1 MELVGSWK
9 PSWRRWL
16 KVKSLR
22 RRRREKEPLEL
33 IDLLK
38 FLLNLQWQNWCDPCL
53 SVGGRREKGE
63 LSINI
68 WRLAY
73 LPTWV
78 RNETLRWHKVRSWS
92 WDTSLKPG
100 SHGLQPQ
107 SKGRQGKSGPSE
119 RGKVKAATYLH
130 RSLFF
135 FFFFGL
141 HKRNRNFRSSLVD
154 LGQKVLDPS
163 GPMALQ
169 TGEINTI
176 GAKQV
181 VGMEGPEQKQVQ
193 LFFGET
199 LVKLP
204 TQMSGSCQEKGSC
217 RRGLTV

>member
-1 MELVGSWK
+1 MVC
-9 PSWRRWL
+9 
-16 KVKSLR
+16 SLR
-22 RRRREKEPLEL
+22 ARVDKE
-33 IDLLK
+33 
-38 FLLNLQWQNWCDPCL
+38 NQGLQKEER
-53 SVGGRREKGE
+53 S
-63 LSINI
+63 
-68 WRLAY
+68 RL
-73 LPTWV
+73 LPTS
-78 RNETLRWHKVRSWS
+78 T
-92 WDTSLKPG
+92 G
-100 SHGLQPQ
+100 G
-107 SKGRQGKSGPSE
+107 
-119 RGKVKAATYLH
+119 
-130 RSLFF
+130 F

-154 LGQKVLDPS
+154 LSQKVLDPS

>member
-130 RSLFF
+130 RS

-154 LGQKVLDPS
+154 LGQKVLDRQ
-163 GPMALQ
+163 AQWLC
-169 TGEINTI
+169 
-176 GAKQV
+176 
-181 VGMEGPEQKQVQ
+181 
-193 LFFGET
+193 
-199 LVKLP
+199 KLGKL
-204 TQMSGSCQEKGSC
+204 TQ
-217 RRGLTV
+217 